1 MTPFKYLSVDKLYF
15 QKILNVMLKNLTF
28 SILIFC
34 ASTPTYAELYADDRA
49 REEILKHRTKI
60 RELNAQIEEITTKY
74 GSEIK
79 NLNARLDSIESE
91 NKKLKAE
98 NEKIKSDLDDRRLTR
113 ENPGYQELRDEI
125 NAIYRLLLQ
134 VIPK

>member
-34 ASTPTYAELYADDRA
+34 ASTPTFAELYADDRA

-79 NLNARLDSIESE
+79 NLNEKE
-91 NKKLKAE
+91 NVTA
-98 NEKIKSDLDDRRLTR
+98 S
-113 ENPGYQELRDEI
+113 
-125 NAIYRLLLQ
+125 
-134 VIPK
+134 

>member
-1 MTPFKYLSVDKLYF
+1 
-15 QKILNVMLKNLTF
+15 MLKNLTF

-34 ASTPTYAELYADDRA
+34 ASTPTFAELYADDRA

>member
-1 MTPFKYLSVDKLYF
+1 MFKK
-15 QKILNVMLKNLTF
+15 LTF
-28 SILIFC
+28 FVLIFC
-34 ASTPTYAELYADDRA
+34 VSVPTHAELFEDREA
-49 REEILKHRTKI
+49 RLAILQLR
-60 RELNAQIEEITTKY
+60 AQIKELTVQIQEIEIK
-74 GSEIK
+74 SESKIK

-91 NKKLKAE
+91 NKKIKAE
-98 NEKIKSDLDDRRLTR
+98 NEKLKSDLDDRRLAK